1 MLGAIPGL
9 MGAAAIV
16 GKPLDTGARALG
28 TVSIVPVTIKGKMP
42 TLTTSPLSKKQRK
55 KVA

>member
-1 MLGAIPGL
+1 